1 MKINVKKPTM
11 LEKLAESAFSMKL
24 KASMAMLE
32 DASEEGP
39 VEFLLRAEHAF
50 SEGEE
55 STLFIIG
62 LNNEWKKYVKSKGW
76 LKSPEAKKTA
86 VGICTLKDRTVDL
99 VIQKGKMPS
108 AAFNK
113 AIKASSVLK
122 KYVWNVTES
131 LATDEAEDL
140 VVDDAAETPDTVTA
154 EIEALQQEFQ
164 QLTRKY
170 KAVNEAL
177 KAATE
182 RAEKEKRML
191 QRNKIFKLL
200 KIQCQEWEELLPEMD
215 AEDKGTAAYQ
225 ATLKLY
231 QTWSELLA
239 KLKEAKAGESDDEDA
254 IEMKEEQFL
263 AKALSDVN
271 NFSTSLQGVMDVDV
285 VEESVEKLAKHI
297 AQWNQMTQNG
307 QNAKLADEFEEVME
321 KYEQIKAGWTILK
334 PLLSEWHGYKAEI
347 EALQEKGEAVPEGL
361 AISFLATNQRIQTAI

>member
-1 MKINVKKPTM
+1 MKINVKKPAM

>member
-1 MKINVKKPTM
+1 M
-11 LEKLAESAFSMKL
+11 LEKLAESAFNMKL

-32 DASEEGP
+32 DASEEEP
-39 VEFLLRAEHAF
+39 VEFLLRAAHPF
-50 SEGEE
+50 QGGEE

-62 LNNEWKKYVKSKGW
+62 LNNEWKKYIKSKGW

-86 VGICTLKDRTVDL
+86 VGICTLNDRTVDL
-99 VIQKGKMPS
+99 VIQKGKMPTVV
-108 AAFNK
+108 FNK
-113 AIKASSVLK
+113 AIKESSVLK

-131 LATDEAEDL
+131 LAPEEAEDL
-140 VVDDAAETPDTVTA
+140 TVDDAPDTPDTVTA
-154 EIEALQQEFQ
+154 EIEALQNEFQ

-170 KAVNEAL
+170 KAVNDAL

-191 QRNKIFKLL
+191 QRNKLFKLL

-215 AEDKGTAAYQ
+215 AEDKNTAAYQ
-225 ATLKLY
+225 AAAKSY
-231 QTWSELLA
+231 ATWSALLA
-239 KLKEAKAGESDDEDA
+239 KLKEAKEGTSDDEEA

-285 VEESVEKLAKHI
+285 VEESVVKLAKHI
-297 AQWNQMTQNG
+297 AEWNKMTQNG

-321 KYEQIKAGWTILK
+321 KYEQIKSGWAILK
-334 PLLSEWHGYKAEI
+334 PLLREWHGYKAEI
-347 EALQEKGEAVPEGL
+347 EALQEKGEAVPEDL
-361 AISFLATNQRIQTAI
+361 AIQFLATNQRIQTAV